1 MGKGVGAG
9 CVDESFFRRISAPAS
24 SGAEQACPAGIRVG
38 LPPRAEDLDPSL
50 GRLADGRGAG
60 LQANTDNA
68 LYSGLD
74 ESLAERWLQDF
85 HAGRRP
91 VLEQCYRELYGT
103 VQRAVGRVLSGAD
116 QETVIHEVFYRL
128 ISREDLRRNFQGG
141 SLKAWI
147 ATVAYHQALEYVRR
161 QQREQ
166 GALEQ
171 VWDLGQSEAQ
181 EAPEVSAECEARLL
195 VERFQRECLPA
206 KWHAVFEARFL
217 RQLPQRDAARELGI
231 HRTTLAYQEMRIR
244 SLLRG
249 FLLREGGTP

>member
-1 MGKGVGAG
+1 M
-9 CVDESFFRRISAPAS
+9 
-24 SGAEQACPAGIRVG
+24 QA
-38 LPPRAEDLDPSL
+38 D
-50 GRLADGRGAG
+50 
-60 LQANTDNA
+60 TDNA
-68 LYSGLD
+68 LCTGLGVGD
-74 ESLAERWLQDF
+74 ADRWLLDF
-85 HAGRRP
+85 HEGRRL
-91 VLEQCYRELYGT
+91 VLEQCYRELYPT

-128 ISREDLRRNFQGG
+128 ISREELRRGFRGG

-147 ATVAYHQALEYVRR
+147 ATVAYHLALEYVRR

-171 VWDLGQSEAQ
+171 AEGMSGGETA
-181 EAPEVSAECEARLL
+181 ETREVSAACEARLL